1 MRGYA
6 MDKAKYLVPN
16 FFTALSFTMGFS
28 AIIIMIHG
36 IIHPE
41 YRSFFITADRSLI
54 IISAWLLLWCVLFDK
69 VDGFA
74 AKSLNASSGFG
85 AQFDSMADLIS
96 FGVAP
101 SLLVFSFLYTTQGT
115 WYMNNRVLLIGSVA
129 FFSLCTAIRLARF
142 NAIDV
147 EEYAS
152 WFRGLP
158 STIAGAF
165 IILSVLIF
173 AKFDLMTRYPGTVYV
188 LPLLLLFSGA
198 LMVST
203 LYLSKLVP
211 RRSRAINIFQIA
223 NIAGAYICGFG
234 TLFPEYL
241 MGLIILYLGVGFIYG
256 FMKRNVIAAGVNTAK
271 QAG

>member
-1 MRGYA
+1 MN
-6 MDKAKYLVPN
+6 KAKYIVPN
-16 FFTALSFTMGFS
+16 FFTGLSFVTGFC

-36 IIHPE
+36 IINPS
-41 YRSFFITADRSLI
+41 YTSFFISAERSLI
-54 IISAWLLLWCVLFDK
+54 IISGWLLVWCVLFDK
-69 VDGFA
+69 LDGFA
-74 AKSLNASSGFG
+74 AKALNASSEFG

-101 SLLVFSFLYTTQGT
+101 SLLVFSFLYSTQAA
-115 WYMNNRVLLIGSVA
+115 WYNNNKIFLTGSVA
-129 FFSLCTAIRLARF
+129 FFSLCGAIRLARF

-147 EEYAS
+147 EEYAT

-158 STIAGAF
+158 STIAGAL
-165 IILSVLIF
+165 IISLVLIF
-173 AKFDLMTRYPGTVYV
+173 AKYDLISQFPATAFV
-188 LPLLLLFSGA
+188 LPVMLIVSGC

-211 RRSRAINIFQIA
+211 RKSKAINIFQLF

-241 MGLIILYLGVGFIYG
+241 FGLIMLYLSVGFIYG
-256 FMKRNVIAAGVNTAK
+256 FIKRNMIASEAHTAK